1 MNGHKVRRTNQFVK
15 TQMEI
20 MNELGWDYT
29 IQHGTY
35 TTKIHSPVGI
45 MTLSTIQFSNKVFV
59 AANMVKRDCLKTDY
73 GAQIMNSKH
82 SKMNY
87 ANNPTITELHD
98 HIVYNIDIK
107 GAYASCLKNSGLI
120 TEPTYQY
127 LLGLKKDER
136 LPAVGM
142 LAKSHI
148 KYIYKGGECVEVIPY
163 RSNTSELFFY
173 LIQKIDEIM
182 REIKWILGDYFI
194 YYWVDGVF
202 IRWNTPQK
210 KIDEVFAY
218 LESLNYK
225 YTFQECYQFKYINR
239 DGQCV
244 ISMYKEDEFKEWN
257 FRSSN
262 ADDDLLKRMIYS
274 NSIKTINYDTQN
286 GN

>member
-1 MNGHKVRRTNQFVK
+1 MNGHKVRRTSEFVRS
-15 TQMEI
+15 QMEI

-59 AANMVKRDCLKTDY
+59 AANMVKRDCGKTDL
-73 GAQIMNSKH
+73 GAQILNNKH
-82 SKMNY
+82 SKTNY
-87 ANNPTITELHD
+87 ANSEHIEELND

-120 TEPTYQY
+120 TEQTYQY
-127 LLGLKKDER
+127 LLALKKDER

-163 RSNTSELFFY
+163 RSPTSELFFY
-173 LIQKIDEIM
+173 LIQQIDEVM
-182 REIKWILGDYFI
+182 REVKWILGSDFI

-202 IRWNTPQK
+202 IRWNTPQH
-210 KIDEVFAY
+210 KIDAVFKY
-218 LESLNYK
+218 LESLQYK
-225 YTFQECYQFKYINR
+225 YTFQECYQFKYRNY
-239 DGQCV
+239 DGQCI
-244 ISMYKEDEFKEWN
+244 ISMYKDDEYKEWN

-274 NSIKTINYDTQN
+274 QSTKINEYDTQN